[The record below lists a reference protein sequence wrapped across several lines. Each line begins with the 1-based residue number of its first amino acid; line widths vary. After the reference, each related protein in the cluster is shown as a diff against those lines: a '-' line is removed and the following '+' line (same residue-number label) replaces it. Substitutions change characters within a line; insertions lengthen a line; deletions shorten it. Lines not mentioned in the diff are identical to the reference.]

1 MKVSRTLKPRHAVPG
16 DFWLDFILLPY
27 GEYYP
32 PTKPIA
38 KARRGDKI
46 RFFNGP
52 EFTVE
57 KVEKIPQDSVC
68 DMLCRMRYGIPW
80 IAAFK
85 KWQSYA
91 VLEGH
96 GKDVLSKEYCLIV
109 FYDRE
114 ISDKGE
120 VR

>member
-1 MKVSRTLKPRHAVPG
+1 
-16 DFWLDFILLPY
+16 
-27 GEYYP
+27 
-32 PTKPIA
+32 
-38 KARRGDKI
+38 
-46 RFFNGP
+46 
-52 EFTVE
+52 
-57 KVEKIPQDSVC
+57 
-68 DMLCRMRYGIPW
+68 MRYGIPW